1 MRFKVRIENGKV
13 IGGGAMKS
21 YLPTLK
27 DGDYAFEIKRWT
39 RTLEQNSLYWKWL
52 EIIGEDLGYFKNE
65 MHEVF
70 LDMFAPTL
78 TFADLDN
85 RPKQRKVRSSE
96 MTVKQMNEYM
106 NQIEVFAS
114 EHGILLP
121 VGDDQKYLVNNR
133 RLNAHTK

>member
-1 MRFKVRIENGKV
+1 MDATDDLSDSSPMRFKVRIEGGKV

-39 RTLEQNSLYWKWL
+39 RTVEQNNLYWKWL
-52 EIIGEDLGYFKNE
+52 EIIGNDLGYFKNE

-70 LDMFAPTL
+70 LDMFAPTM
-78 TFADLDN
+78 TFADLN
-85 RPKQRKVRSSE
+85 GKPKQRKVRSSE

-106 NQIEVFAS
+106 NQVEVFAA
-114 EHGILLP
+114 EHGIALP
-121 VGDDQKYLVNNR
+121 E
-133 RLNAHTK
+133 

>member
-1 MRFKVRIENGKV
+1 MDAIDGLIDCSLMRFKVRIEGGKV

-39 RTLEQNSLYWKWL
+39 RTVEQNNLYWKWL
-52 EIIGEDLGYFKNE
+52 EIIGNDLGYFKNE

-70 LDMFAPTL
+70 LDMFAPTM
-78 TFADLDN
+78 TFADLN
-85 RPKQRKVRSSE
+85 GKPKQRKVRSSE

-106 NQIEVFAS
+106 NQVEVFAS
-114 EHGILLP
+114 EQGIALP
-121 VGDDQKYLVNNR
+121 E
-133 RLNAHTK
+133 